1 MSKLFQIQLS
11 NGNMYVTRETDI
23 EDFFKHKISLNVT
36 KGCVVRNTVTQNG
49 QGSTQL
55 FDISKN
61 FLYDLPIFIQTS
73 CINEVATI
81 IKGSELDKLYLKVT
95 SNIILN

>member
-23 EDFFKHKISLNVT
+23 EDFFKHKIYKLK

-81 IKGSELDKLYLKVT
+81 IKGSELDKLYVKVT